1 MKKFFLMIAAT
12 AMFAACNGNTTTE
25 DSTTSPDSVTTEQ
38 AAEQPEET
46 AVEKMGPCSIE
57 SNDLSL
63 DVLEGWKA
71 TVGSFDE
78 IIMTKNRDDNMTQK
92 IQVSKVPHKTA
103 AVRID
108 DLLSTGGLEK
118 GADVKIG
125 DKVYTTVRSES
136 NEFYHLVADWGEEI
150 ILDVTTNFIQPEA
163 PEVKAVI
170 ESVKLK

>member
-1 MKKFFLMIAAT
+1 MIAAVGMLT
-12 AMFAACNGNTTTE
+12 ACNGNADNGADAKAA
-25 DSTTSPDSVTTEQ
+25 DS
-38 AAEQPEET
+38 A
-46 AVEKMGPCSIE
+46 AVEQTSQETEPAEEAEVVKMGPCTIE

-63 DVLEGWKA
+63 DVPEGWKA
-71 TVGSFDE
+71 TVGAFDE

-92 IQVSKVPHKTA
+92 IEVSKVPHKTA

-108 DLLSTGGLEK
+108 DLVSTGIMK

-125 DKVYTTVRSES
+125 GKTYSTVRSES

-150 ILDVTTNFIQPEA
+150 ILDVTINFIQPEDPLVA
-163 PEVKAVI
+163 AVI